1 MIRMGANRSDTKRS
15 IEDMMR
21 NHRGT
26 RRTAWKNLLL
36 VTAGV
41 MTIGAPVSVV
51 NTPRLHAQSQPISA
65 NGRAF
70 EVASVKP
77 NKTVGAQRDGRLQ
90 PGHFS
95 QTAVTL
101 RQLIRMAYG
110 VSQMAGAPNW
120 IDTDLFDVEG
130 KGTFAMADYL
140 PGADGSQAPV
150 YAMLRSLLMERFK
163 LAAHTESRDTA
174 IYALV
179 TANKDGR
186 LGPQLKHSDV
196 DCDAMLAAIAITGKL
211 PVVEPGK
218 APPCSASPRPGRIT
232 GKDLS
237 MERLA
242 GALSGPVNRIVRDRT
257 GLKGN
262 FDLALE
268 WTADDLSPNGA
279 SGVSIFTAL
288 QEQLGLKLES
298 VTGAVDVLVIDHV
311 EQPTPN

>member
-1 MIRMGANRSDTKRS
+1 MT
-15 IEDMMR
+15 
-21 NHRGT
+21 NHRGA
-26 RRTAWKNLLL
+26 RLTAWRKLLL
-36 VTAGV
+36 ATGVVTIAG
-41 MTIGAPVSVV
+41 PVAVGV
-51 NTPRLHAQSQPISA
+51 LNAPRLHAQSPPIAA
-65 NGRAF
+65 NSPAF

-77 NKTVGAQRDGRLQ
+77 NKTLGAQRGGRLQ

-110 VSQMAGAPNW
+110 ASQMAAAPDW

-130 KGTFAMADYL
+130 KGDFAMADYL
-140 PGADGSQAPV
+140 PGADGSQPPV
-150 YAMLRSLLMERFK
+150 YAMLRSLLVERFK

-196 DCDAMLAAIAITGKL
+196 DCDAILAAIAKTGKL
-211 PVVEPGK
+211 PLVEPGK
-218 APPCSASPRPGRIT
+218 GPPCSASPRPGRII
-232 GKDLS
+232 GHDLS

-242 GALSGPVNRIVRDRT
+242 GALSGPVNRTVRDHT

-262 FDLALE
+262 FDVALE
-268 WTADDLSPNGA
+268 WTPDDLSPNGA

-298 VTGAVDVLVIDHV
+298 MRGPVDILVIDHV